1 MTDSAA
7 LPRVLLI
14 AGSLRAQSLNRQ
26 LAEHAASIL
35 KDHAHAELLEWAD
48 VPVFNQDD
56 EFPAPQPVARVRQ
69 AVKAADALWIVTPEY
84 NHGVPGPLKNLIDW
98 LSRPLED
105 GGEGVIVGKTVTFSS
120 VAGSS
125 CGRYSL
131 GAWLPTVDFLKL
143 EVVPV
148 NGTGVSFDRAQ
159 FTSSVLKLS
168 DAAKTSV
175 EAQAQALL
183 KADFLKLEVVPVN
196 GTGVS
201 FDRAQFTSSVLK
213 LSDAAKTSV
222 EAQAQALLKA
232 LEAKE

>member
-1 MTDSAA
+1 MADSVTQ
-7 LPRVLLI
+7 PSVLLI
-14 AGSLRAQSLNRQ
+14 PGSLRKQSLNRQ
-26 LAEHAASIL
+26 LAEHAADAL
-35 KDHAHAELLEWAD
+35 KDRAHTELLEWAD
-48 VPVFNQDD
+48 VPIFNQDE
-56 EFPAPQPVARVRQ
+56 EFPAPKPVARVRN

-120 VAGSS
+120 VSGSS

-148 NGTGVSFDRAQ
+148 NFTGVSFDRAQ

-168 DAAKTSV
+168 DAAKTSI
-175 EAQAQALL
+175 EEQA
-183 KADFLKLEVVPVN
+183 K
-196 GTGVS
+196 
-201 FDRAQFTSSVLK
+201 
-213 LSDAAKTSV
+213 
-222 EAQAQALLKA
+222 ALLKA